1 MNNLPHAFEYA
12 ARWRTRA
19 QRGARLAHRNGQ
31 LRETR
36 QHALFPLDAFAGGI
50 SAQLIPVIVNPVTA
64 FPISAIACWVAQS
77 SDECNS
83 CIVSGIGV
91 SDQPDTNE
99 AIEPSKKSH
108 PKCERRCER
117 MQRVLPP
124 VPPRTLGSGGE
135 SMVNGNRIRH
145 SIAAFA
151 CGVLL
156 MTAFSCRGLTPIY
169 EVNDAKLL
177 PGASATVDDA
187 SEAIG
192 RAGRKLGWEI
202 EKESP
207 GVLKGT
213 LHLRRH
219 VAVVRI
225 EHDTQVFSIHG
236 VETQNIRREGDRI
249 HPNYNGW
256 IHFLEQKIAIEPVRH
271 TPL

>member
-1 MNNLPHAFEYA
+1 MANENRVRRF
-12 ARWRTRA
+12 
-19 QRGARLAHRNGQ
+19 
-31 LRETR
+31 
-36 QHALFPLDAFAGGI
+36 
-50 SAQLIPVIVNPVTA
+50 
-64 FPISAIACWVAQS
+64 
-77 SDECNS
+77 
-83 CIVSGIGV
+83 IGV
-91 SDQPDTNE
+91 S
-99 AIEPSKKSH
+99 
-108 PKCERRCER
+108 
-117 MQRVLPP
+117 
-124 VPPRTLGSGGE
+124 
-135 SMVNGNRIRH
+135 
-145 SIAAFA
+145 A

-156 MTAFSCRGLTPIY
+156 LTASACRSLTPIY
-169 EVNDAKLL
+169 EVNDAQLL
-177 PGASATVDDA
+177 PGENATVDDA